1 VNEVIRVYLED
12 HGQDFLVW
20 DIKDGVVVESYPY
33 QGWLWNGTKIINEEF
48 GPGDQL
54 IIQRPNSVVMMLN
67 YPVEKIEYIP
77 DVEKASV

>member
-1 VNEVIRVYLED
+1 MIRVHLED

-33 QGWLWNGTKIINEEF
+33 QGWLWNGTKIINDEF

-54 IIQRPNSVVMMLN
+54 VIQPPNSAVTTLN
-67 YPVEKIEYIP
+67 YPVEKIEHIP
-77 DVEKASV
+77 DEERASV